1 MYHCI
6 LPEQAIRL
14 FPHYDEIFMRNVIER
29 LNYKRR
35 IKLDQASGC
44 LMEPLCKIPAD
55 KWMLRAL
62 WVLVDNQPEPGSH
75 TAGEGLV
82 KLSFVRDGT
91 LLDVAAA
98 PPGKEMEISL
108 ALQNRQ
114 GEKAPCAVILDSPE
128 QAHKIDCT
136 ENTVFCTVS
145 SAGKVQYFKKQEGAF
160 HDN

>member
-1 MYHCI
+1 
-6 LPEQAIRL
+6 
-14 FPHYDEIFMRNVIER
+14 MRNVIER

-35 IKLDQASGC
+35 IKLDQISGC

-62 WVLVDNQPEPGSH
+62 WVLVDSQAEPGSH

-82 KLSFVRDGT
+82 KLSFVRDGA

-114 GEKAPCAVILDSPE
+114 GEKAPCVVILESPE
-128 QAHKIDCT
+128 QAHKIGCSGGA
-136 ENTVFCTVS
+136 VFCTVS
-145 SAGKVQYFKKQEGAF
+145 PEGKVRYFRKEKEGF
-160 HDN
+160 HDD

>member
-1 MYHCI
+1 
-6 LPEQAIRL
+6 
-14 FPHYDEIFMRNVIER
+14 MRNVIER

-44 LMEPLCKIPAD
+44 LIEPLCKIPAD

-62 WVLVDNQPEPGSH
+62 WVLVDNQPEPFSH

-82 KLSFVRDGT
+82 KLSCVRDGA
-91 LLDVAAA
+91 LLD
-98 PPGKEMEISL
+98 MEISL

-128 QAHKIDCT
+128 QAHKIDYT

-145 SAGKVQYFKKQEGAF
+145 SAGEVQYFKKQEGAF
-160 HDN
+160 HEN

>member
-1 MYHCI
+1 
-6 LPEQAIRL
+6 
-14 FPHYDEIFMRNVIER
+14 MRNVIER

-55 KWMLRAL
+55 RWMLRAL

-75 TAGEGLV
+75 TAGEGLE
-82 KLSFVRDGT
+82 KLSFVKDGV
-91 LLDVAAA
+91 LIDVVAV
-98 PPGKEMEISL
+98 PPGEETEISL

-114 GEKAPCAVILDSPE
+114 GEKAPCAVILESPE
-128 QAHKIDCT
+128 QAHKIDCSGGA
-136 ENTVFCTVS
+136 VFCTVS
-145 SAGKVQYFKKQEGAF
+145 SAGEVQYFKKQEGAF